1 VFLANHVAD
10 QRSFVPYTC
19 SVFNFIFL
27 WSVWLSSTLPR
38 LVYLAHVRS
47 FYFLFCC
54 FELSSVVLHCGA
66 IHCVASAVL
75 HCVALSWDPLCC
87 VALCCL
93 QVQHF

>member
-27 WSVWLSSTLPR
+27 WSVWSSSTLPR
-38 LVYLAHVRS
+38 LVCLAHVRD
-47 FYFLFCC
+47 FYFLFCY
-54 FELSSVVLHCGA
+54 FEVSSAVLCCIALHCGA
-66 IHCVASAVL
+66 IRCVVSAVL
-75 HCVALSWDPLCC
+75 RFVALGS
-87 VALCCL
+87 VVLCCL